1 MVLLVAHRSE
11 QVMTP
16 VRSLPVVFE
25 AILDIAVSVW
35 LGEVTSGSRPVSPA
49 HAQSD
54 RAATGGSS
62 AFFKLC
68 WK

>member
-1 MVLLVAHRSE
+1 M
-11 QVMTP
+11 MP

-25 AILDIAVSVW
+25 AILDVAVSV
-35 LGEVTSGSRPVSPA
+35 LLSAVTSGSRLVSAA

-54 RAATGGSS
+54 RAATGDSS